1 VTASPKSD
9 LALDQRT
16 GWPADLSLLLDRH
29 PRPTWQRHPN
39 LGALC
44 RFWLERHQMFR
55 ELAAA
60 LTRGAVE
67 LREGRLEAGQFQ
79 PWFTPRMGFFLEQL
93 HHHHLIEDH
102 NYFPAFMAAEPRL
115 ARGFEVLEGDHATIH
130 QAILDLADASNG
142 LLEALRQPAADRP
155 ATDRPTVDVPGASA
169 RLATTL
175 PAFLTRLGRHL
186 DDEEDLI
193 IPLILERGE
202 AGLGVA

>member
-1 VTASPKSD
+1 MTQSPATD

-16 GWPADLSLLLDRH
+16 GWPGDLRLLLDRH

-130 QAILDLADASNG
+130 DAILDLAEASND
-142 LLEALRQPAADRP
+142 LLQGLRQPTADRP
-155 ATDRPTVDVPGASA
+155 IVDVPGATA
-169 RLATTL
+169 RLAITL
-175 PAFLTRLGRHL
+175 PTFLTHLARHL